1 MDLNGSSTFSF
12 WGGGG
17 NLQGSGKC
25 HKTNATK
32 NTGLESRAALSRS
45 VLGSRIMFLMFSNVR
60 GSKFVLLNLK
70 ANWIQ
75 VITLSCVLVVVR
87 VFLVSSVIS
96 LNQDWLLGF
105 DRSVEGT
112 HDRSPRHKVRQM

>member
-1 MDLNGSSTFSF
+1 
-12 WGGGG
+12 
-17 NLQGSGKC
+17 
-25 HKTNATK
+25 
-32 NTGLESRAALSRS
+32 
-45 VLGSRIMFLMFSNVR
+45 MFSNVR

-105 DRSVEGT
+105 DR
-112 HDRSPRHKVRQM
+112 